1 MTAIESIAAT
11 LAAAREAAVVSH
23 IIPDGDC
30 LGSTLALA
38 LALRQRGAKVV
49 AVNADPVPEM
59 FHFLP
64 GQETIIPPARVTEV
78 PGLLVMVD
86 STDMER
92 AGEGFSRWRQKTGTV
107 INIDH
112 HVSNT
117 RFGDL
122 NLVDGRAAA
131 TAELVFAILEKM
143 PVTITPDIATC
154 LYTALAT
161 DTGSFQ
167 YENCTAATMR
177 LAARLME
184 LGADL
189 PRIREYLW
197 ERKPL
202 AGIRLLAAALP
213 TLTLAYDGRIAWMTV
228 SGTALEATG
237 ARPEDAEGLVN
248 YPRSIAGVEVGL
260 LFRELPGGQVK
271 VSLRSKKSVDV
282 NAIAARFGG
291 GGHRRAAGCTVK
303 GDLDAVVA
311 MVVAAAGEELND
323 GRFH

>member
-1 MTAIESIAAT
+1 MTTVESIAAA
-11 LAAAREAAVVSH
+11 LAAAREVAVVSH

-38 LALRQRGAKVV
+38 LALRQRGTRAV
-49 AVNADPVPEM
+49 AINADPVPEM
-59 FHFLP
+59 FQFLP
-64 GQETIIPPARVTEV
+64 GQKTIIPPDKVTEV
-78 PGLLVMVD
+78 PPLLVMVD

-92 AGEGFSRWRQKTGTV
+92 AGEGFSQWRQKTQMV

-122 NLVDGRAAA
+122 NLVDSRAAA
-131 TAELVFAILEKM
+131 TAELIYAVLERI
-143 PVTITPDIATC
+143 PVTINPAIATC
-154 LYTALAT
+154 LYAALAT

-167 YENCTAATMR
+167 YENCTATTMR

-184 LGADL
+184 QGADL
-189 PRIREYLW
+189 SLIREYLW

-202 AGIRLLAAALP
+202 ASIRLLAAVLP
-213 TLTLAYDGRIAWMTV
+213 TLTLAYDGRVAWLTV
-228 SGTALEATG
+228 SRATLDAIGAL
-237 ARPEDAEGLVN
+237 PEHAEGLVN

-260 LFRELPGGQVK
+260 LFRELPDGLVK
-271 VSLRSKKSVDV
+271 VSLRSKKIVDV
-282 NAIAARFGG
+282 NALAARFGG

-303 GDLDAVVA
+303 GDFATVVA
-311 MVVAAAGEELND
+311 MVVAAAGEAL
-323 GRFH
+323 

>member
-1 MTAIESIAAT
+1 MTAIESIAAA
-11 LAAAREAAVVSH
+11 LAASRDVAVVSH

-38 LALRQRGAKVV
+38 LALRQRGTRAV
-49 AVNADPVPEM
+49 AVNADPVPDM
-59 FHFLP
+59 FQFLP
-64 GQETIIPPARVTEV
+64 GQETIIPPEKVTEV
-78 PGLLVMVD
+78 PPLLVMVD

-92 AGEGFSRWRQKTGTV
+92 AGEGFSQWRQKTKMV

-122 NLVDGRAAA
+122 NLVDSRAAA
-131 TAELVFAILEKM
+131 TAELIYAVLEKI
-143 PVTITPDIATC
+143 PVTITPAIATC

-167 YENCTAATMR
+167 YENCTATTMR

-184 LGADL
+184 QGADL
-189 PRIREYLW
+189 SLIREYLW

-202 AGIRLLAAALP
+202 ASIRLLAAVLP
-213 TLTLAYDGRIAWMTV
+213 TLTLAYDGRVAWLTV
-228 SGTALEATG
+228 SRAALEAAG
-237 ARPEDAEGLVN
+237 ARPEHAEGLVN

-260 LFRELPGGQVK
+260 LFRELPDGLVK
-271 VSLRSKKSVDV
+271 VSLRSKKIVDV
-282 NAIAARFGG
+282 NAVAARFGG
-291 GGHRRAAGCTVK
+291 GGHRRAAGCTIR
-303 GDLDAVVA
+303 GDLDTVVT
-311 MVVAAAGEELND
+311 MVVAAAGEAL
-323 GRFH
+323 